1 MNVKNYILRKLIGD
15 SSNILTVEQVQRILE
30 SQKDDD
36 RIFRAII
43 NSSLSNQ
50 KLQTTNQ
57 EFLINSSTDFGNLLL
72 KQLQSSLQSIKSK
85 NSLLSLDQFP
95 IDINQFNNDISQTDL
110 IKQQLQ
116 HIYRLYKATIRQNG
130 DGLKETL
137 NYLENLTQAELI
149 IESQFAQQCILKAPL
164 YIQGIDQINLWCDK
178 STSLYQTVISTR
190 QLLQFNKSKSLKK
203 QLQIVE
209 KYKAIQR
216 IKYTL
221 EKLMILKQTFGSL
234 AQAMNKYDDNA
245 YEIIPIMK
253 ETQNKINKY
262 KLNEL
267 NLSCISDNF
276 FDNKIEFL
284 KERIK
289 QGILANFMKFDEKKY
304 LSLLKSYYFIEK
316 HYQMQSYLTQIWALA
331 KKSINITFKNA
342 IKLFEQSYIPN
353 KIYQN
358 CQDEDLLQFY
368 KQLYSELVEQMLNFH
383 YCNRFH
389 QENDFKIEDEEDNS
403 IKFEDYTEQIRQS
416 YLEMRQLIW
425 QQIQKKIIKIIN
437 SHLINIKSLVIE
449 HLIYFLGYNC
459 LLIKRAEDFSHSD
472 SQNLTKCIIEVYL
485 SFVQQFHKANLK
497 SISTYLQNELYQRL
511 PLTKDSKLIQQLEQ
525 LQNLNQVNKKLFEY
539 LNEKREE
546 NYQQETK
553 KTIDFQDLINNDKE
567 MQLFYLFEY
576 QNPFVLQ
583 QEEFD
588 LIIKAIWIKKYSNQS
603 TGILNQIEQVLSSS
617 SIRILELVPQYA
629 LLSFYHP
636 SCQQQIISSFLQLL
650 ELYMFISYNQL
661 VGMTQQK
668 QLLENFSQVIK
679 FDESKEIEFFIL
691 TYDQLSDCLVLQERF
706 CYFKRFILKFCKEGI
721 DFKEIDIFQT
731 KEKRQFVDIAERAIA
746 SESLAYLLS
755 ISKSV
760 FSLIDITSQNFEIF
774 KEVYNQYKEF
784 IYRNF
789 VQTYIK
795 IDGIV
800 QYVPQQRWELK
811 DLHNENNNIYLDRL
825 IQFILDQKERLKSIG
840 GGVIPLNA
848 QKDVFSFLAEHCL
861 NVLLETYGKIKKLN
875 SIGRDQMVFEYTTC
889 CQSIESSQKN
899 VKEVV
904 LNPKITLMQ
913 LEYLKI
919 FNSQQYE
926 EIDQYIQK
934 SKTQIPLRLLYNLM
948 SSSSSYNKLSK
959 QQKKDI
965 SVKFF
970 KDYYD
975 TFKLF

>member
-1 MNVKNYILRKLIGD
+1 MNVKNYILRKLIGE
-15 SSNILTVEQVQRILE
+15 SSNTLTVEQVQKILE
-30 SQKDDD
+30 SQQDDD

-43 NSSLSNQ
+43 NSTLSNQ
-50 KLQTTNQ
+50 KVQTINQ

-72 KQLQSSLQSIKSK
+72 KQLQSSLQSTQSK
-85 NSLLSLDQFP
+85 KQLQQSAQIPL
-95 IDINQFNNDISQTDL
+95 DINQFNIDISQTDL

-116 HIYRLYKATIRQNG
+116 FIYRQYKATIRQNG

-137 NYLENLTQAELI
+137 IYLENLNLAEQI
-149 IESQFAQQCILKAPL
+149 IQSQYAEQCILKAPQ
-164 YIQGIDQINLWCDK
+164 YIEGIDQINLWCEK
-178 STSLYQTVISTR
+178 STSLYQIVISTR
-190 QLLQFNKSKSLKK
+190 KLLQSNRSTALKK

-209 KYKAIQR
+209 KYKSIQR

-221 EKLMILKQTFGSL
+221 EKLMILKSTFGQL
-234 AQAMNKYDDNA
+234 AQAMNIYDDNA

-253 ETQNKINKY
+253 ETQNNINKY

-276 FDNKIEFL
+276 FDNKIESL

-304 LSLLKSYYFIEK
+304 YSLLKSYYFIEK
-316 HYQMQSYLTQIWALA
+316 HYQMQSFVTQIWVLA
-331 KKSINITFKNA
+331 KRSISQTFKNA
-342 IKLFEQSYIPN
+342 IKLFEQSYIPH

-358 CQDEDLLQFY
+358 CKDEDLLQFY
-368 KQLYSELVEQMLNFH
+368 KLLYSELVELMLNFH

-389 QENDFKIEDEEDNS
+389 QENDFKIEEEENN
-403 IKFEDYTEQIRQS
+403 IKFEEYTEQIRQS

-425 QQIQKKIIKIIN
+425 QQIQKKIVKIIVAH
-437 SHLINIKSLVIE
+437 SINIKSLVIE
-449 HLIYFLGYNC
+449 QLIYFLSYNC

-472 SQNLTKCIIEVYL
+472 SQSLTKCIIDVYM
-485 SFVQQFHKANLK
+485 SFVQQFHKTNLK

-511 PLTKDSKLIQQLEQ
+511 PLTKDSKLTQQLEQ
-525 LQNLNQVNKKLFEY
+525 LSNLNQVNKKLFEY
-539 LNEKREE
+539 LIEKREE

-553 KTIDFQDLINNDKE
+553 KTVDFQDLINNDKE

-588 LIIKAIWIKKYSNQS
+588 LITKAIWIKKYITQP
-603 TGILNQIEQVLSSS
+603 TGILNQIESVLSSS
-617 SIRILELVPQYA
+617 SIRILELLPQYA

-636 SCQQQIISSFLQLL
+636 SCQQQIILNFLQLL
-650 ELYMFISYNQL
+650 ELYMFVSYNQL

-668 QLLENFSQVIK
+668 QLLENFTQTIK
-679 FDESKEIEFFIL
+679 FDESKEIEYFIQ
-691 TYDQLSDCLVLQERF
+691 TYDQYSDCLVLQERF
-706 CYFKRFILKFCKEGI
+706 CYFKRFVQKFCKEGI

-731 KEKRQFVDIAERAIA
+731 KEKRQYVDIAERAIA

-755 ISKSV
+755 ITKSV
-760 FSLIDITSQNFEIF
+760 FSLINIQSQNFDIF

-795 IDGIV
+795 IDGII
-800 QYVPQQRWELK
+800 QYVPQQKWDLK
-811 DLHNENNNIYLDRL
+811 DIHNENNNIYLDRL

-848 QKDVFSFLAEHCL
+848 QKDIFSFLAEHCL

-899 VKEVV
+899 TKEVV

-913 LEYLKI
+913 LEYLKV

-948 SSSSSYNKLSK
+948 SSCTSYNKLSK

>member
-1 MNVKNYILRKLIGD
+1 MNVKNYILRKLVGD
-15 SSNILTVEQVQRILE
+15 SSNTLTVEQVQRILE

-50 KLQTTNQ
+50 KLQNTNSD
-57 EFLINSSTDFGNLLL
+57 FLINSQTEFGNLLL
-72 KQLQSSLQSIKSK
+72 NQLQSSLQSIKSK
-85 NSLLSLDQFP
+85 NQLLSIDQYP
-95 IDINQFNNDISQTDL
+95 LDINQFNVDISQTDL

-116 HIYRLYKATIRQNG
+116 HLYRLYKATIRQNG

-137 NYLENLTQAELI
+137 NYLANLNQTEQI
-149 IESQFAQQCILKAPL
+149 IESQYAQQCILKAPQF
-164 YIQGIDQINLWCDK
+164 IQGIDQINVWCDK
-178 STSLYQTVISTR
+178 STTLHQTVTSTR
-190 QLLQFNKSKSLKK
+190 QLLQQSKSQSLKQK
-203 QLQIVE
+203 LQIVE
-209 KYKAIQR
+209 KYKSIQR

-221 EKLMILKQTFGSL
+221 EKLMILKQTFGQL

-253 ETQNKINKY
+253 ETQNNINKY

-267 NLSCISDNF
+267 KLSCISDNF
-276 FDNKIEFL
+276 FENKIESL

-304 LSLLKSYYFIEK
+304 CSLLKSYYFIEK
-316 HYQMQSYLTQIWALA
+316 HYQMQSYLTQIWGLA
-331 KKSINITFKNA
+331 KKSISVTFKNA

-368 KQLYSELVEQMLNFH
+368 KLLYSELVEQMLNFH

-389 QENDFKIEDEEDNS
+389 QENDFTIEEEESNS
-403 IKFEDYTEQIRQS
+403 KFEEYTEQIRQS

-425 QQIQKKIIKIIN
+425 QQIQKKLVKIITA
-437 SHLINIKSLVIE
+437 HLINIKSLVIE
-449 HLIYFLGYNC
+449 QLIYFLGYNC

-472 SQNLTKCIIEVYL
+472 SQNLTKCIIDIYM

-511 PLTKDSKLIQQLEQ
+511 PLTKDSKLNTQLEQ
-525 LQNLNQVNKKLFEY
+525 LTILNQVNKKLFEY
-539 LNEKREE
+539 LIEKREE
-546 NYQQETK
+546 NYQQEAK
-553 KTIDFQDLINNDKE
+553 KTVDFQDLINNDKE

-588 LIIKAIWIKKYSNQS
+588 LIIKAIWIKKYATQS
-603 TGILNQIEQVLSSS
+603 TGVLNQIESVLSSS
-617 SIRILELVPQYA
+617 SIRILELLPQYA
-629 LLSFYHP
+629 QLSFYHP
-636 SCQQQIISSFLQLL
+636 SCQQQIVGNFLQLL
-650 ELYMFISYNQL
+650 ELYMFVSYNQL
-661 VGMTQQK
+661 VGMHQQK
-668 QLLENFSQVIK
+668 QLLENFAQIIK
-679 FDESKEIEFFIL
+679 FDESKEIEFFVQ
-691 TYDQLSDCLVLQERF
+691 TYDSFSDCLVLQERF
-706 CYFKRFILKFCKEGI
+706 CFFKRFVQRFCKEGI
-721 DFKEIDIFQT
+721 DFKEIDIFQS

-755 ISKSV
+755 QTKTV
-760 FSLIDITSQNFEIF
+760 FSLIGITSQNFDIF

-800 QYVPQQRWELK
+800 QYVPQQRWDLK

-840 GGVIPLNA
+840 GGVIPPNA
-848 QKDVFSFLAEHCL
+848 QKDIFSFLAEHCL
-861 NVLLETYGKIKKLN
+861 NILLETYGKIKKLN

-899 VKEVV
+899 SKEVV
-904 LNPKITLMQ
+904 LNPKITIMQ
-913 LEYLKI
+913 LEYLKV

-934 SKTQIPLRLLYNLM
+934 SKTLIPLRLLYNLM

>member
-1 MNVKNYILRKLIGD
+1 MNVKNYILRKLVGD
-15 SSNILTVEQVQRILE
+15 SSNTLTVEQVQRILE

-50 KLQTTNQ
+50 KLQAGNS
-57 EFLINSSTDFGNLLL
+57 EFHINTSTDFGHLLL
-72 KQLQSSLQSIKSK
+72 NQLQSSLQSIKSK
-85 NSLLSLDQFP
+85 NQLLSFDQFP
-95 IDINQFNNDISQTDL
+95 IDINQFNIDISQTDL
-110 IKQQLQ
+110 MKQQLQ
-116 HIYRLYKATIRQNG
+116 YIYRLFKATIRQNG
-130 DGLKETL
+130 DGLKETQ
-137 NYLENLTQAELI
+137 NYLANLNQAEQI
-149 IESQFAQQCILKAPL
+149 IESQYAQQCIMKAPQ
-164 YIQGIDQINLWCDK
+164 YIQGIDQINLWCEK
-178 STSLYQTVISTR
+178 SSTLYQTVISTR
-190 QLLQFNKSKSLKK
+190 QLLQESKRTSLKK

-209 KYKAIQR
+209 KYKSIQR

-221 EKLMILKQTFGSL
+221 EKLMILKQTFGQL

-253 ETQNKINKY
+253 ETQNNINKY

-267 NLSCISDNF
+267 KLACISDNF
-276 FDNKIEFL
+276 FENKIESL

-289 QGILANFMKFDEKKY
+289 SGILANFMKFDEKKY
-304 LSLLKSYYFIEK
+304 YSLLKSYYFIEK
-316 HYQMQSYLTQIWALA
+316 HYQMQSYVTQIWGLA
-331 KKSINITFKNA
+331 KKSISVTFKNA
-342 IKLFEQSYIPN
+342 IKLFEQSYIPH

-368 KQLYSELVEQMLNFH
+368 KLLYSELVEQMLNFH

-389 QENDFKIEDEEDNS
+389 QENDFKIEEEDGNS
-403 IKFEDYTEQIRQS
+403 QFEEYTEQIRQS

-425 QQIQKKIIKIIN
+425 SQIQKKIVKIIN
-437 SHLINIKSLVIE
+437 AHLINIKSLVLE
-449 HLIYFLGYNC
+449 QLIYFLGYNC

-472 SQNLTKCIIEVYL
+472 SQQLTKCIIDVYM
-485 SFVQQFHKANLK
+485 SFVQQFHKTNLK

-525 LQNLNQVNKKLFEY
+525 LTNLNQVNTKLFEY
-539 LNEKREE
+539 LIEKREE
-546 NYQQETK
+546 NYHQETK
-553 KTIDFQDLINNDKE
+553 KTVDFQDLINNDKE

-588 LIIKAIWIKKYSNQS
+588 LIIKAIWIKKYATQS
-603 TGILNQIEQVLSSS
+603 TGVLNQIESVLSSS
-617 SIRILELVPQYA
+617 SIRILELLPQYA

-636 SCQQQIISSFLQLL
+636 SCQQQIIANFLQLL
-650 ELYMFISYNQL
+650 ELYMFVSYNQL
-661 VGMTQQK
+661 VGITQQK
-668 QLLENFSQVIK
+668 QILENFSQIMK
-679 FDESKEIEFFIL
+679 FDESKEIEFFVQ
-691 TYDQLSDCLVLQERF
+691 TYDSFSDCLVLQERF
-706 CYFKRFILKFCKEGI
+706 CYFKRFVQKFCKEGI
-721 DFKEIDIFQT
+721 DFKEIDIFAS

-755 ISKSV
+755 QTKSV
-760 FSLIDITSQNFEIF
+760 FSLIGITSQNFDIF

-800 QYVPQQRWELK
+800 QYVPQQRWDLK

-825 IQFILDQKERLKSIG
+825 IQFILDQRDRLKSIG
-840 GGVIPLNA
+840 GGVIPPNA
-848 QKDVFSFLAEHCL
+848 QKDIFSFLAEHCL

-899 VKEVV
+899 SKEVV

-913 LEYLKI
+913 LEYLKV

-934 SKTQIPLRLLYNLM
+934 SKTLIPLRLLYNLM

-965 SVKFF
+965 QVKFF